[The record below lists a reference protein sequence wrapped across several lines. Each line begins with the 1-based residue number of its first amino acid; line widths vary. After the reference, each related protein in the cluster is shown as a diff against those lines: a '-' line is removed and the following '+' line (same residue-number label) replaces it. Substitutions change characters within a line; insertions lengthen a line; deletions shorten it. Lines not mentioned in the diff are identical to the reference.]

1 MKLLLIEDNKTIA
14 KNIKKYLELEWYEI
28 LVAENWLYWLQVAQ
42 KNNFDLII
50 LDLMLP
56 WLDGIEIC
64 KQIKKKQ
71 NIPVIMT
78 TAKWQLDDKL
88 EWFDAGAD
96 DYLVKPFD
104 LEELLV
110 RISILIKRFWA
121 NDTNGIFEIW
131 DIQIDIKAKKILKN
145 NIETKITI
153 KEFNILEMLI
163 NNRWMAV
170 SRTEI
175 IQEIW
180 WWDSLF
186 EWDWKLDV
194 YISGIRKKLWKS
206 FIKTIKGFWYKIEK

>member
-71 NIPVIMT
+71 DIPVIMT

>member
-14 KNIKKYLELEWYEI
+14 NNIKKYLELEWYEI
-28 LVAENWLYWLQVAQ
+28 LIAENWLYGLEMAK
-42 KNNFDLII
+42 KNNFDLMI

-56 WLDGIEIC
+56 GMDGIEIC
-64 KQIKKKQ
+64 KQIKKEKDVP
-71 NIPVIMT
+71 IIMT

-88 EWFDAGAD
+88 EWFDAGSD

-110 RISILIKRFWA
+110 RIKALLKRAGW
-121 NDTNGIFEIW
+121 NGYVFERW
-131 DIQIDIKAKKILKN
+131 DIKIDIEAKKISKN
-145 NIETKITI
+145 NKDIKFTI
-153 KEFNILEMLI
+153 KEFNILEMLL
-163 NNRWMAV
+163 NNAWIAI

-175 IQEIW
+175 IEELW

-194 YISGIRKKLWKS
+194 YISGIRKKIWKD
-206 FIKTIKGFWYKIEK
+206 FIETIKGFWYKIEK